1 MPECLI
7 CGNFPF
13 QLDYVLKNYFSW
25 SSRLMVDVCQI
36 DWVLDVGFKPW
47 SIGQDVM
54 SMVKWT
60 V

>member
-1 MPECLI
+1 
-7 CGNFPF
+7 
-13 QLDYVLKNYFSW
+13 
-25 SSRLMVDVCQI
+25 MVDVCQI

-60 V
+60 M